1 MKADLEKLIRVANLP
16 NNSLKTVIKAR
27 NTLKNELLTAIATI
41 NQLMAVNDKI
51 EKTPNK
57 FDAELCDESGELYDN
72 LHRADVY
79 KYSSLLTDL
88 LDHQD
93 QDLVHHADDL
103 IDLIDETGELIIAK
117 RNPLKGKEYSP
128 IPQ

>member
-1 MKADLEKLIRVANLP
+1 MKADLEKLIRVAKLP

-27 NTLKNELLTAIATI
+27 NTLKTELLTAIATI
-41 NQLMAVNDKI
+41 NQLIAVNEKI

-57 FDAELCDESGELYDN
+57 FDAEMCNESGELYDN
-72 LHRADVY
+72 LHRSDVY
-79 KYSSLLTDL
+79 KYSSMLTDL
-88 LDHQD
+88 LDHPD
-93 QDLVHHADDL
+93 QELVHNADDL